1 MSLFLGKIHYWLFNK
16 IQWFEILEE
25 DIIEVAKEEG
35 IYTDE
40 IRDKINKRY
49 GEKLPN
55 KPLQD
60 MIDTGN
66 IHGWLQS
73 KINSAE
79 GRMAAW
85 ISEIINN
92 SEKGINKIERVYIN
106 QGIKAAMEVVAEG
119 KSFEKAEELY
129 NLMNDYILDGMPCD
143 RVNEIIDSSEEMIK
157 WTRRICVHKDI
168 WNAENIDVKYFY
180 DFRGLWIKAFISE
193 LNKDFEYIEIDND
206 TRVIRKA

>member
-35 IYTDE
+35 IYTYE

-55 KPLQD
+55 KPLED

-106 QGIKAAMEVVAEG
+106 QGIKAAREVVAEG

>member
-25 DIIEVAKEEG
+25 DIIDVAKDVG

-55 KPLQD
+55 KPLED

-85 ISEIINN
+85 TSEIINN
-92 SEKGINKIERVYIN
+92 SEKGINKIERVYID
-106 QGIKAAMEVVAEG
+106 QGRKAAKEIISEG
-119 KSFEKAEELY
+119 KSFEKAEGLY
-129 NLMNDYILDGMPCD
+129 SLMNDYILDGMPCD
-143 RVNEIIDSSEEMIK
+143 RVNEIIESSEEMIK

-168 WNAENIDVKYFY
+168 WEAENINVKYFY

-193 LNKDFEYIEIDND
+193 LNKDFEYIEIDSD
-206 TRVIRKA
+206 TRVIRRV

>member
-35 IYTDE
+35 IYTDK

>member
-55 KPLQD
+55 KPLED
-60 MIDTGN
+60 IIDTGN

-106 QGIKAAMEVVAEG
+106 QGIKAAREVVAEG

-143 RVNEIIDSSEEMIK
+143 RVNEIIDSSEERIK

>member
-55 KPLQD
+55 KPLED

-85 ISEIINN
+85 TSEIINN

-106 QGIKAAMEVVAEG
+106 QGIKAAREIIAEG

-143 RVNEIIDSSEEMIK
+143 RVNEIIDSTEEVIK

-168 WNAENIDVKYFY
+168 WDAENIDVKYFY
-180 DFRGLWIKAFISE
+180 DSRGLWIKAFISE
-193 LNKDFEYIEIDND
+193 LNKDFEYIEIDNN

>member
-16 IQWFEILEE
+16 IQWFEVLEE
-25 DIIEVAKEEG
+25 DIIKVAKEEG
-35 IYTDE
+35 VYTEE
-40 IRDKINKRY
+40 INNKINEKY

-55 KPLQD
+55 KPLED

-85 ISEIINN
+85 TSEIINN
-92 SEKGINKIERVYIN
+92 SENGINRIEKVYIE
-106 QGIKAAMEVVAEG
+106 QGIKAADEIIAEG
-119 KSFEKAEELY
+119 KSTKKADELY

-143 RVNEIIDSSEEMIK
+143 RVNEIIESSEEIIK
-157 WTRRICVHKDI
+157 WTKRICVHKDI

-180 DFRGLWIKAFISE
+180 DFRSLWIKAFISE
-193 LNKDFEYIEIDND
+193 LNKDFEYVEIDND
-206 TRVIRKA
+206 TRVIRKK